1 MAVSSCD
8 ELETISETLIKE
20 GDEAADFLVLYDKPT
35 EELNEELKGKMPDL
49 QDTIKRL
56 SELGLSG
63 HIWTNDDN
71 ATQMNC
77 ARDHLLPLMKET
89 RYAPSR
95 MAPCGVQTSIS
106 ETRQW
111 RGQRVGPSHHQQ
123 WVLFNRRVK
132 ILPRDWKYQV
142 A

>member
-35 EELNEELKGKMPDL
+35 EELNEELKGKMTDL

-63 HIWTNDDN
+63 HIWTE
-71 ATQMNC
+71 
-77 ARDHLLPLMKET
+77 R
-89 RYAPSR
+89 
-95 MAPCGVQTSIS
+95 
-106 ETRQW
+106 
-111 RGQRVGPSHHQQ
+111 
-123 WVLFNRRVK
+123 
-132 ILPRDWKYQV
+132 
-142 A
+142 

>member
-35 EELNEELKGKMPDL
+35 EELNEELKGKMTDL

-63 HIWTNDDN
+63 HIWT
-71 ATQMNC
+71 
-77 ARDHLLPLMKET
+77 KET

-95 MAPCGVQTSIS
+95 MAPWGVQTSIS